1 MIPEVFLISM
11 AVTEYICMA
20 YHLQIY
26 HTIDGRWMIMNCGM
40 LTKGLVLGLLGTV
53 VLASGC
59 TTGPSSQL
67 TELKNSGFMSLW
79 NTYADCKSTSNLA
92 QATSDLTQLRSA
104 SQIAEEREGFVLPL
118 PTHLERLVANPTS
131 RVAVDV
137 EAMASACALHTGELA
152 FNQGQTDIARDLLV
166 SVIKLHKEEGS
177 YYVLKAKTL
186 LAKLGH
192 GVNISF
198 NAR

>member
-1 MIPEVFLISM
+1 MRI
-11 AVTEYICMA
+11 
-20 YHLQIY
+20 
-26 HTIDGRWMIMNCGM
+26 GKMNCRV
-40 LTKGLVLGLLGTV
+40 LREGLVVGLLG
-53 VLASGC
+53 ASIFATGC

-67 TELKNSGFMSLW
+67 TELKNTGFMSLW
-79 NTYADCKSTSNLA
+79 NAYAECKSTSDLA

-104 SQIAEEREGFVLPL
+104 SQMAGVNEGFILPL
-118 PTHLERLVANPTS
+118 PTHLDRLVANPTS

-137 EAMASACALHTGELA
+137 EAMAAACALHTGELA

-186 LAKLGH
+186 LAKLGQ
-192 GVNISF
+192 GINVSF
-198 NAR
+198 NVR

>member
-1 MIPEVFLISM
+1 
-11 AVTEYICMA
+11 
-20 YHLQIY
+20 
-26 HTIDGRWMIMNCGM
+26 MNCDM
-40 LTKGLVLGLLGTV
+40 LTKGLMVGVLGAV

-59 TTGPSSQL
+59 TTSPSSPL
-67 TELKNSGFMSLW
+67 IELKNSGFMSLW
-79 NTYADCKSTSNLA
+79 NTYADCKSTSDLA

-104 SQIAEEREGFVLPL
+104 SQIENANEGFILPL
-118 PTHLERLVANPTS
+118 PAHLERLVANPAS

-137 EAMASACALHTGELA
+137 EAMAAACALHTGELA
-152 FNQGQTDIARDLLV
+152 LNQGQTDIAHDLLV
-166 SVIKLHKEEGS
+166 SVIKFHKEESS

-192 GVNISF
+192 GVNVSF

>member
-1 MIPEVFLISM
+1 
-11 AVTEYICMA
+11 MA
-20 YHLQIY
+20 YSLHILWLYQLRMV
-26 HTIDGRWMIMNCGM
+26 DDMNCDM
-40 LTKGLVLGLLGTV
+40 LTKGLLIGFLGIV

-59 TTGPSSQL
+59 TTGPSSPL
-67 TELKNSGFMSLW
+67 TELKNSSFMSLW
-79 NTYADCKSTSNLA
+79 NTYADCKSTSDLA

-104 SQIAEEREGFVLPL
+104 SQIENTNEGFILPL
-118 PTHLERLVANPTS
+118 PTHLERLVANPAS

-137 EAMASACALHTGELA
+137 EAMAAACALHTGELA
-152 FNQGQTDIARDLLV
+152 LNQGQTDIAHDLLV

-192 GVNISF
+192 GVDVSF

>member
-1 MIPEVFLISM
+1 
-11 AVTEYICMA
+11 
-20 YHLQIY
+20 
-26 HTIDGRWMIMNCGM
+26 MNCGM
-40 LTKGLVLGLLGTV
+40 LTKGLVLGLLGGV

-59 TTGPSSQL
+59 TTSPSSQI
-67 TELKNSGFMSLW
+67 TEQKNSGFMSLW
-79 NTYADCKSTSNLA
+79 NTYTDCKSTSNLA

-104 SQIAEEREGFVLPL
+104 SQIAEAREGFVLPM

-137 EAMASACALHTGELA
+137 EAMAAACALHTGELA

-166 SVIKLHKEEGS
+166 SVITLHKEEGS

-186 LAKLGH
+186 LARLGH
-192 GVNISF
+192 GVNVSF
-198 NAR
+198 NAH

>member
-1 MIPEVFLISM
+1 
-11 AVTEYICMA
+11 
-20 YHLQIY
+20 
-26 HTIDGRWMIMNCGM
+26 MNCGM
-40 LTKGLVLGLLGTV
+40 LTKGLVLGLLGAV

-59 TTGPSSQL
+59 TTGPSSQI

-92 QATSDLTQLRSA
+92 QATADLTQLRSA
-104 SQIAEEREGFVLPL
+104 SQIAEAREGFVLPL

-137 EAMASACALHTGELA
+137 EAMVAACALHTGELA
-152 FNQGQTDIARDLLV
+152 FNQGQIDIARDLLV
-166 SVIKLHKEEGS
+166 SVIRLHKEEGS

-192 GVNISF
+192 GVNVSF